1 MSYSKVT
8 ALAIQLAFAA
18 NETREGDVEE
28 IDGKLAGAPTRWS
41 PLRASALWEQL
52 PNEVQQSWLKYA
64 QRISLFAGA
73 GS

>member
-18 NETREGDVEE
+18 NEAREGDVEE
-28 IDGKLAGAPTRWS
+28 IGSALVGAPTRWS
-41 PLRASALWEQL
+41 PLRATALWEQL

-64 QRISLFAGA
+64 QRVSLFAG
-73 GS
+73 GE